1 MSDVRPGGDGA
12 EELDAQAISNRIH
25 EKEADRPP
33 REASDVDEDTD
44 TPERSTGSAL
54 GSGNLGDGAV
64 DGIGDDGAAGD
75 GMATAMNGPGG

>member
-1 MSDVRPGGDGA
+1 MSDLRPADGGA

-33 REASDVDEDTD
+33 REASHFDEDTD

-54 GSGNLGDGAV
+54 GSANLGDGAV